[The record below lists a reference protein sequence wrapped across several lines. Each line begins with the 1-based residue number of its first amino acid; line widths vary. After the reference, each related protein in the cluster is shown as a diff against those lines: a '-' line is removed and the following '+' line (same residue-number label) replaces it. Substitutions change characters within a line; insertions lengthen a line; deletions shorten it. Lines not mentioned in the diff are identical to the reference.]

1 MIAPLTWPDGTTP
14 SPLTHTTRARAP
26 CHPRPLTTPPPSQ
39 ALPPLPKEVQRELE
53 TQLLQLRDQ
62 LEATGKPRE
71 WVAAQLSEQRRSLE
85 AAARDAL
92 ASAAAAA
99 ASSATKKGEK
109 GESSARDAE
118 VPRRPTTPQ
127 TPRAPP
133 RLRAG

>member
-1 MIAPLTWPDGTTP
+1 MAHPTS
-14 SPLTHTTRARAP
+14 SPHNRHHPRP
-26 CHPRPLTTPPPSQ
+26 FHPRPLTTPPPSQ
-39 ALPPLPKEVQRELE
+39 ASPPLPKEVQRELE

-99 ASSATKKGEK
+99 AAAPSKKGEK

-118 VPRRPTTPQ
+118 VPRRRTPQ

>member
-1 MIAPLTWPDGTTP
+1 MIAPLTWPDGTPHLHHHNRHHPAPLP
-14 SPLTHTTRARAP
+14 SSAAD
-26 CHPRPLTTPPPSQ
+26 HPTS
-39 ALPPLPKEVQRELE
+39 LPGIAALPKEVQRELE

-99 ASSATKKGEK
+99 AAAPSKKGEK
-109 GESSARDAE
+109 GESSRQRRRGSSPPDNPADPARA
-118 VPRRPTTPQ
+118 
-127 TPRAPP
+127 A

>member
-1 MIAPLTWPDGTTP
+1 MALHPPLSHTP
-14 SPLTHTTRARAP
+14 HRFLRAP
-26 CHPRPLTTPPPSQ
+26 FHPRPLTTPPPSQ
-39 ALPPLPKEVQRELE
+39 ASPPLPKEVQRELE

-99 ASSATKKGEK
+99 AAAPSKKGEK

>member
-1 MIAPLTWPDGTTP
+1 MIAPLTWPDGTP
-14 SPLTHTTRARAP
+14 HRFLRAP
-26 CHPRPLTTPPPSQ
+26 FHPRPLTTPPPSQ
-39 ALPPLPKEVQRELE
+39 ASPPLPKEVQRELE

-71 WVAAQLSEQRRSLE
+71 WVATQLSEQRRSLE

-92 ASAAAAA
+92 ASAASAAP
-99 ASSATKKGEK
+99 SKKGEK

>member
-1 MIAPLTWPDGTTP
+1 MAHHTSSTQPPPPSTP
-14 SPLTHTTRARAP
+14 FP
-26 CHPRPLTTPPPSQ
+26 PRPLTTPPPSQ
-39 ALPPLPKEVQRELE
+39 ASPPLPKEVQRELE

-71 WVAAQLSEQRRSLE
+71 WVATQLSEQRRSLE

-99 ASSATKKGEK
+99 AAPSKKGEK

-118 VPRRPTTPQ
+118 VPRRRTLR
-127 TPRAPP
+127 PRAPP
-133 RLRAG
+133 LLRAG

>member
-1 MIAPLTWPDGTTP
+1 MIAPLTWPDGTPHLLHT
-14 SPLTHTTRARAP
+14 TATTRARAP
-26 CHPRPLTTPPPSQ
+26 FPPRPLTTPPPSQ

-92 ASAAAAA
+92 ASAAAS